1 MLFTGSIGNMDAS
14 KYDEVWVCVRSLG
27 NVKTGGNIY
36 HVPQLSPSAD
46 LFHAYLSWKK
56 QGIWSKDQFDNVY
69 TPRFLK
75 EMESK
80 EARSYLDLLRDKT
93 KTKNIYVCCF
103 CDDESLCHRS
113 LIRRLLMDNTFYLL
127 VAGSRGF
134 NDYPMLK
141 EKLDY
146 LLQNQ
151 SGKEIHIVSGGAKG
165 ADTLAEWYA
174 KERGYQMHV
183 FPADWDRFG
192 KSAGYRRNEQMHQF
206 ISQFPNRGC
215 VCFWDG
221 ESKGTQHNFKLCE
234 TYGTP
239 LRKILFQP
247 NSLGL

>member
-1 MLFTGSIGNMDAS
+1 MLFTGSISNMDAS

-27 NVKTGGNIY
+27 NVKTGGNVY

-56 QGIWSKDQFDNVY
+56 QGIWSKDQFDKVY

-134 NDYPMLK
+134 NNYPMLK

-151 SGKEIHIVSGGAKG
+151 SDKEIHIVSGGAKG

-183 FPADWDRFG
+183 FPADWNRFG

-206 ISQFPNRGC
+206 ISQFPKRGC

-221 ESKGTQHNFKLCE
+221 SSKGTQHNFDLCK

-239 LRKILFQP
+239 LRKIMFQP

>member
-1 MLFTGSIGNMDAS
+1 MLFTGSISNMDAS

-27 NVKTGGNIY
+27 NIKTGGNIY

-56 QGIWSKDQFDNVY
+56 QGIWSKEQFDNVY

-75 EMESK
+75 EMESS
-80 EARSYLDLLRDKT
+80 EARSYLDLLREKT

-134 NDYPMLK
+134 NNYPMLK

-183 FPADWDRFG
+183 FPADWSIG
-192 KSAGYRRNEQMHQF
+192 KFAGYLRNETMHKF
-206 ISQFPNRGC
+206 ISQFPKRGC

-221 ESKGTQHNFKLCE
+221 QSKGTQHNFQLCQ
-234 TYGTP
+234 TYGTA
-239 LRKILFQP
+239 LRVVRF
-247 NSLGL
+247 

>member
-1 MLFTGSIGNMDAS
+1 MLFTGSISNMDAS

-27 NVKTGGNIY
+27 NVKTGGNVY

-56 QGIWSKDQFDNVY
+56 QGIWSKDQFDKVY

-113 LIRRLLMDNTFYLL
+113 LIRRLLMDNAFYLL

-134 NDYPMLK
+134 NDYPLLK

-165 ADTLAEWYA
+165 ADTMAEWYA
-174 KERGYQMHV
+174 KKRGYQMHV
-183 FPADWDRFG
+183 FPADWNRFG

-206 ISQFPNRGC
+206 ISQFPKRGC

>member
-1 MLFTGSIGNMDAS
+1 MLFTGSISNMDAS

-134 NDYPMLK
+134 NNYPMLK

-183 FPADWDRFG
+183 FSADWSIG

-206 ISQFPNRGC
+206 ISQFPKRGC

-221 ESKGTQHNFKLCE
+221 SSKETQHNFDLCK

-239 LRKILFQP
+239 LRKIMFQP

>member
-1 MLFTGSIGNMDAS
+1 MLFTGSIKEMNPS
-14 KYDEVWVCVRSLG
+14 KYDEVWICVRSLG
-27 NVKTGGNIY
+27 NVKTGGNVY
-36 HVPQLSPSAD
+36 HVPQLSPSTD
-46 LFHAYLSWKK
+46 LFYAYLSWKK
-56 QGIWSKDQFDNVY
+56 QGIWSKEQFDNVY
-69 TPRFLK
+69 APRFLK

-80 EARSYLDLLRDKT
+80 DAQTYLNLLKEKI
-93 KTKNIYVCCF
+93 KTKNICICCF

-113 LIRRLLMDNTFYLL
+113 LIKKLLSTEDSFYLL

-134 NDYPMLK
+134 NDYPLLK

-183 FPADWDRFG
+183 FPADWNIG
-192 KSAGYRRNEQMHQF
+192 KSAGYIRNKQMHQF
-206 ISQFPNRGC
+206 ISQFPKRGC

-221 ESKGTQHNFKLCE
+221 ESKGTQHNFELCK
-234 TYGTP
+234 TFGTP
-239 LRKILFQP
+239 LRIISFQP
-247 NSLGL
+247 NCLGL

>member
-56 QGIWSKDQFDNVY
+56 QGIWSKDQFDKVY

-134 NDYPMLK
+134 NNYPMLK

-183 FPADWDRFG
+183 FPADWNRFG
-192 KSAGYRRNEQMHQF
+192 RSAGYRRNEQMHQF
-206 ISQFPNRGC
+206 ISQFPKRGC

-221 ESKGTQHNFKLCE
+221 ESKGTQHNFELCK
-234 TYGTP
+234 TYGTA

-247 NSLGL
+247 NSLDL

>member
-1 MLFTGSIGNMDAS
+1 MLFTGSISNMDAS

-56 QGIWSKDQFDNVY
+56 QGIWSKDQFDKVY

-134 NDYPMLK
+134 NNYPMLK

-183 FPADWDRFG
+183 FPADWSIG

-206 ISQFPNRGC
+206 ISQFPKRGC

-221 ESKGTQHNFKLCE
+221 SSKGTQHNFELCK

-239 LRKILFQP
+239 LRKIMFQP

>member
-1 MLFTGSIGNMDAS
+1 MLFTGSISNMDAS

-36 HVPQLSPSAD
+36 HVPQLSPSTD
-46 LFHAYLSWKK
+46 LFYAYLSWKK

-134 NDYPMLK
+134 NNYPLLK

-183 FPADWDRFG
+183 FPAD
-192 KSAGYRRNEQMHQF
+192 
-206 ISQFPNRGC
+206 
-215 VCFWDG
+215 
-221 ESKGTQHNFKLCE
+221 
-234 TYGTP
+234 
-239 LRKILFQP
+239 
-247 NSLGL
+247 

>member
-1 MLFTGSIGNMDAS
+1 MLFTGSISNMDAS

-27 NVKTGGNIY
+27 NVKTGGNVY

-56 QGIWSKDQFDNVY
+56 QGIWSKDQFDKVY

-93 KTKNIYVCCF
+93 KIKNIYVCCF

-134 NDYPMLK
+134 NNYPMLK

-183 FPADWDRFG
+183 FPADWNRFG

-206 ISQFPNRGC
+206 ISQFPKRGC

-221 ESKGTQHNFKLCE
+221 ESKGTQHNFELCK
-234 TYGTP
+234 TYDTP
-239 LRKILFQP
+239 LRKIMFQP